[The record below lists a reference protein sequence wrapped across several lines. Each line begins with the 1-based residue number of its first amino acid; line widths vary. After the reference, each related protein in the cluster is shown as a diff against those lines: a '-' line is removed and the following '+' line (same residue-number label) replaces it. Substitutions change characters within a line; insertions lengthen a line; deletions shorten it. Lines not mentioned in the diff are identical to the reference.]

1 VQANV
6 DDIPGTSA
14 RRQSNAVERNVS
26 VKGFALTIRS
36 LLKSVPGERR
46 GPYVYM
52 RVAPSR
58 MMLIS
63 VWECRDSGRVEA
75 VDTDCSRCVVRRR

>member
-1 VQANV
+1 VQANA

-46 GPYVYM
+46 GPYDLYARSTVSDDVDLGM
-52 RVAPSR
+52 GMSR
-58 MMLIS
+58 
-63 VWECRDSGRVEA
+63 
-75 VDTDCSRCVVRRR
+75 